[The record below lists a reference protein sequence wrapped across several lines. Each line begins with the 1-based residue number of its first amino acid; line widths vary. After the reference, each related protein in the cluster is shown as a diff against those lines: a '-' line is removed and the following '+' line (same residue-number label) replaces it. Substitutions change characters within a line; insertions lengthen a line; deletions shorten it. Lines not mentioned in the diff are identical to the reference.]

1 MADREKAPPSRV
13 WSEGGAPRAS
23 KKVTPLRLAFGA
35 REGAAVGEGVSSKKN
50 EKKITPPSRV
60 WSEGGAVDG
69 RAWGE
74 GGGGDGRAWGGGG
87 GRCRGGGGRRASE
100 GGGWRGG

>member
-35 REGAAVGEGVSSKKN
+35 RVGAADGEPS
-50 EKKITPPSRV
+50 PPHV
-60 WSEGGAVDG
+60 
-69 RAWGE
+69 WGE
-74 GGGGDGRAWGGGG
+74 GGGRGQGG
-87 GRCRGGGGRRASE
+87 CQQQE
-100 GGGWRGG
+100 K